1 MQKFLLDGLEPKI
14 FSKEQLGKLQEIIS
28 TVECECPNHI
38 SSIVQSLIEFEDY
51 SEKCFNKN
59 DQDVAIHQYLYLETA
74 KARHIMEQALIKVC
88 EFENITL

>member
-1 MQKFLLDGLEPKI
+1 
-14 FSKEQLGKLQEIIS
+14 EIIS

-59 DQDVAIHQYLYLETA
+59 DQDVAIHQHLYVETA